1 MKPNEMGTSP
11 VFSVE
16 MPILSMPAADG
27 EEHVREVADIAEDRT
42 EYVAV
47 DMRVFRIGVQLF
59 VVFIEVGFGAF
70 FVREHFYH
78 LLPFHHFF
86 HEAFFAAERALL
98 RHHVFG

>member
-1 MKPNEMGTSP
+1 
-11 VFSVE
+11 
-16 MPILSMPAADG
+16 
-27 EEHVREVADIAEDRT
+27 
-42 EYVAV
+42 
-47 DMRVFRIGVQLF
+47 MRVFRIGVQLF

-70 FVREHFYH
+70 FMREHLYH